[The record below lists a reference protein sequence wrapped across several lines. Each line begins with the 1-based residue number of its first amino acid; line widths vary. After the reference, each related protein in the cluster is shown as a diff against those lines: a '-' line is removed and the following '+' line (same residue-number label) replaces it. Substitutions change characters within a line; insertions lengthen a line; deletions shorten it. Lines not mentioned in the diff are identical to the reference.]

1 MKLLPLFRSRVVM
14 LPTLTGM
21 FVILFIIGL
30 VGTILFRN
38 IALFLTVNEPLGAD
52 TLVIEGWMGK
62 EELEQALVYFNAKGY
77 SRAIIVGGPISNDFH
92 GIDTNFAE
100 RAAGYLQSKGLP
112 VDKTVVITSPWSA
125 QNRTFLNAVM
135 TRDWLSQT
143 PPTVRSLDIFSSHL
157 HTRRSRYLFQLA
169 FGDAVE
175 IGVVPSVPANFDPE
189 HWWRSSAS
197 GKYVAV
203 EFAGWVMT
211 RCCFNPGEPGSHF
224 ERWGIDK

>member
-1 MKLLPLFRSRVVM
+1 MKLPPLFRRRNVR

-21 FVILFIIGL
+21 IIILLVIGL
-30 VGTILFRN
+30 AGTFAFRSV
-38 IALFLTVNEPLGAD
+38 ALFLTVNEPVGAD

-62 EELEQALVYFNAKGY
+62 EELGQALAYFNANGY
-77 SRAIIVGGPISNDFH
+77 NRAIIVGGPIGNDFH
-92 GIDTNFAE
+92 GIDTSFAE
-100 RAAGYLQSKGLP
+100 RAAGYLQSIGLP
-112 VDKTVVITSPWSA
+112 GEKTVVINAPWSA

-135 TRDWLSQT
+135 TRDWLS
-143 PPTVRSLDIFSSHL
+143 RSAPALKRLDVFSSHV
-157 HTRRSRYLFQLA
+157 HTRRSRYLFGLA

-175 IGVVPSVPANFDPE
+175 VGVVPSAPADFDPE

-203 EFAGWVMT
+203 EFAAWVMA
-211 RCCFNPGEPGSHF
+211 RCCFDPGEPGSHF